1 MLTVS
6 NYSTVINLLE
16 QQVDISELV
25 QQVADLTGANSN
37 EKLSEYVERVQHLVR
52 TNKQYEHIFLSF
64 IVNEALELPRDVL
77 VLFITPPI
85 ARALGRAPPID
96 AKGTR

>member
-1 MLTVS
+1 M
-6 NYSTVINLLE
+6 
-16 QQVDISELV
+16 V
-25 QQVADLTGANSN
+25 QQLADLTGANKN

-52 TNKQYEHIFLSF
+52 TKKQYEHIFLSF
-64 IVNEALELPRDVL
+64 VVNEALELPRDVV

-96 AKGTR
+96 TKEQR